1 MPNTFIKFP
10 DPYYKERSSIAVLVN
25 FRDSSDAAAAPTTIH
40 YRIDNLS
47 TGDNLLDW
55 TTVSPASSATITIK
69 ASENIIKNEG
79 NRRERY
85 QITVAADK
93 DTDDE
98 TRDTA
103 FWVCENIE
111 GFDN

>member
-1 MPNTFIKFP
+1 MPNTFIQFL
-10 DPYYKERSSIAVLVN
+10 DPYQKERSSFPVNAN
-25 FRDSSDAAAAPTTIH
+25 FRDSSDAASAPTTID

-47 TGDNLLDW
+47 TGDNILDW
-55 TTVSPASSATITIK
+55 ATVTPASSVTITVK

-85 QITVAADK
+85 QITVSADRG
-93 DTDDE
+93 TDDE

-103 FWVCENIE
+103 SWICENIE
-111 GFDN
+111 GFNN

>member
-10 DPYYKERSSIAVLVN
+10 DPYHKERSSITIAAN
-25 FRDSSDAAAAPTTIH
+25 FRNASDAAEAPTTVH

-47 TGDNLLDW
+47 TGDNIVAW
-55 TTVSPASSATITIK
+55 ASVSASASVSITVK
-69 ASENIIKNEG
+69 AGENIIKNEG

-98 TRDTA
+98 TRDVA
-103 FWVCENIE
+103 FWICENIE